1 MADPAAIPA
10 TSAAPAI
17 AVLSTITAEATTALA
32 VGDPGCGLAPGCD
45 TDVVNRLS
53 CVLCTRIEGKHRPV
67 IRVVCDAMELGI
79 TSFAETIPSYGGE
92 PPTHGERLRQI
103 LEEVEMA
110 ETSGLDVY
118 GLGEHHRP
126 DFASSAPAVVL
137 AAAAGRTSKIRLFP
151 AVSILSTDD
160 PVRVFQQY
168 ATLDLV
174 SSGRA
179 ELLVG
184 RGSFIE
190 SFPLF
195 GHNLDDYNEL
205 FAEKLDLLLQIRDSE
220 DEVNWSGRFRPPIK
234 SQGIYPRPERE
245 LPIRVAVGGTP
256 QSIVRAATR
265 GLSVALAIIGGS
277 PDRFTSL
284 ADLHRKTL
292 IESGYDPDE
301 VPLSVHG
308 HGYVADSNDQ
318 AAEEFYGPYA
328 AAMTNLGRERGWGP
342 MTRDQF
348 EWMRSEE
355 GSLVLGDVETVAA
368 KILRWKEMLGVNRFE
383 MHISVG
389 TLPHEKVLRSI
400 ELLGTKVAPIV
411 RDAG

>member
-1 MADPAAIPA
+1 
-10 TSAAPAI
+10 
-17 AVLSTITAEATTALA
+17 
-32 VGDPGCGLAPGCD
+32 
-45 TDVVNRLS
+45 
-53 CVLCTRIEGKHRPV
+53 
-67 IRVVCDAMELGI
+67 MELGI
-79 TSFAETIPSYGGE
+79 TSFAETIPSPGGGD
-92 PPTHGERLRQI
+92 TVGHGERLRQI
-103 LEEVEMA
+103 VEEIDAA
-110 ETSGLDVY
+110 EAAGLDVY

-168 ATLDLV
+168 ATLDLI

-195 GHNLDDYNEL
+195 GYALDTYDEL
-205 FAEKLDLLLQIRDSE
+205 FAEKLDLLLQIRDSDGE
-220 DEVNWSGRFRPPIK
+220 LDWSGRFRPPI
-234 SQGIYPRPERE
+234 QGQGVYPRPERV

-265 GLSVALAIIGGS
+265 GLPVALAIIGGN
-277 PDRFTSL
+277 PDRFAAL

-292 IESGYDPDE
+292 IESGYDPE
-301 VPLSVHG
+301 QVPLSVHA
-308 HGYVADSNDQ
+308 HGYIADSNEQ
-318 AAEEFYGPYA
+318 AAEDYYTSYA
-328 AAMTNLGRERGWGP
+328 AAMSRLGRERGWGP
-342 MTRDQF
+342 MTREQF
-348 EWMRSEE
+348 EWMRSPE

-368 KILRWKEMLGVNRFE
+368 KILRFREILGVNRFE
-383 MHISVG
+383 LHISVG
-389 TLPHEKVLRSI
+389 TVPHEKVLRNI
-400 ELLGTKVAPIV
+400 ELLGAKVAPIV
-411 RDAG
+411 NEPGG